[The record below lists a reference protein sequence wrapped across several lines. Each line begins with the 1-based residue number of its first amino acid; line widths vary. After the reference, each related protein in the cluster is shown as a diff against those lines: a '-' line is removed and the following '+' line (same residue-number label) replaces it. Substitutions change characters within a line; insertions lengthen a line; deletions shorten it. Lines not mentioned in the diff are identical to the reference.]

1 MLNLKRRVVTR
12 GFATWAHWLHA
23 LLGRDVGHALL
34 GRDVEHGWR
43 ARSDRWTIIP
53 EDLYIQV
60 GAR

>member
-1 MLNLKRRVVTR
+1 LAQTLNLKRRVVTR
-12 GFATWAHWLHA
+12 GFATGAHWLHA
-23 LLGRDVGHALL
+23 LLGW
-34 GRDVEHGWR
+34 DVENGWR